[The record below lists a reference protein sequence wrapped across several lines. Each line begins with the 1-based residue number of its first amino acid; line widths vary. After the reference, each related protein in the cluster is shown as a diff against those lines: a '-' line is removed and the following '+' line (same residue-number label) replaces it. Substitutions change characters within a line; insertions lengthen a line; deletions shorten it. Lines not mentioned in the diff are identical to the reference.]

1 MDKGWR
7 RYLEAAGGA
16 TEIPRKRAEQL
27 VKTLVKQGE
36 VAADKA
42 EKAVEDLVKRSEG
55 NRKAIASLAR
65 TETERAVGRLG
76 LARQKDVEKL
86 QAKIDKLEAQ
96 LAAAQSAAKPA
107 SAAKAAPAKRAS
119 GGSAAKSR
127 SATGAAGRT
136 GKASTGKAATAKRAA
151 PGSRSRKPSGSE

>member
-119 GGSAAKSR
+119 GGSAAKS
-127 SATGAAGRT
+127 SVTGAAGRT
-136 GKASTGKAATAKRAA
+136 GKASSGKAATAKRAA